1 MPTDVLKQSAW
12 KSIGLSD
19 ESIMPT
25 TAIGNSLAPKLKQIY
40 DSEIEAKFKGS
51 CLKQDKETFT
61 QRNVANLFTDYQ
73 LKKLN

>member
-1 MPTDVLKQSAW
+1 
-12 KSIGLSD
+12 
-19 ESIMPT
+19 MPT
-25 TAIGNSLAPKLKQIY
+25 TTIGNSLAPKLKQIH